1 MHIRGLHVQSSK
13 ISQIIFVLT
22 FAIFLVRMLL
32 FTSVFFVMF
41 LMKLNDTEIYQ
52 STEYLCL
59 QV

>member
-1 MHIRGLHVQSSK
+1 MHIRGLHFQSSK

>member
-52 STEYLCL
+52 SIEYLCL